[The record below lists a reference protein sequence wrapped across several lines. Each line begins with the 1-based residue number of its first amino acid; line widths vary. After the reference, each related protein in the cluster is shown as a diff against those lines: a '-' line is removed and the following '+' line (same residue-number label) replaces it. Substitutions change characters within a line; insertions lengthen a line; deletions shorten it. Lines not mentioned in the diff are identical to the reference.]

1 MRQILIDGHNVMFA
15 WEGVRQAGLRDPRAG
30 RQRVVEAASRYQA
43 QRPGRKVTVVFD
55 GQDPSLAPSPKA
67 LGEGGIRVI
76 YSRPPQNADMV
87 IREMVEKALGISPD
101 PSFPQREREEVWVVS
116 SDREVQSHAKSCG
129 AKVFGAKSF
138 EAEMLGRVRPLDG
151 LAVRPLKGSKASHLP
166 SPGRPEKPTRMRK
179 MDVDFWLKVMQEKR
193 ET

>member
-1 MRQILIDGHNVMFA
+1 VTQVLIDGHNVMFA

-43 QRPGRKVTVVFD
+43 QRPGRKVVVVFD
-55 GQDPSLAPSPKA
+55 GR
-67 LGEGGIRVI
+67 EGMPGSAEGRPGVRVI
-76 YSRPPQNADMV
+76 YSRPPMNADMV
-87 IREMVEKALGISPD
+87 IREMVEKALGISPN
-101 PSFPQREREEVWVVS
+101 PSFPKREREEVWVVS

-129 AKVFGAKSF
+129 AKVFGAKAF

-151 LAVRPLKGSKASHLP
+151 LTVRPLKGSKASHLP
-166 SPGRPEKPTRMRK
+166 SPGRSEKPTRMRK

-193 ET
+193 EA

>member
-1 MRQILIDGHNVMFA
+1 VSQVLIDGHNVMFA
-15 WEGVRQAGLRDPRAG
+15 WEGVRQAGLKDPRAG

-55 GQDPSLAPSPKA
+55 GQDPSLIPSPKA

-87 IREMVEKALGISPD
+87 IREMVEKAQGK
-101 PSFPQREREEVWVVS
+101 EEVWVVS
-116 SDREVQSHAKSCG
+116 SDREVQSHARACG

-151 LAVRPLKGSKASHLP
+151 LTVRRLKGSKASHLP
-166 SPGRPEKPTRMRK
+166 SPGKPEKPTRMRK
-179 MDVDFWLKVMQEKR
+179 MDVDFWLKVMSEQR
-193 ET
+193 LDG